1 MYILEIIRI
10 AFASLVANK
19 ARALLT
25 MLGIIV
31 GIGAVIAVVAL
42 GAGAQ
47 QAVDEKIASMIDADL
62 AIYGTRPGYPP
73 TRGRWAFNL
82 DEIRA
87 LKDRDDVVKHI
98 SFSNAFGGRGEP
110 VKYQNRLA
118 QITVQRT
125 LPDVR
130 HIYRL
135 RLAAGRFYDSS
146 DDLAMRRVAVV
157 GSEAA
162 EKLGGGPEMIGRTI
176 RYKSVDF
183 TVIGVLK
190 PRGSVGWENPD
201 GFIYIPIGIAQH
213 AMGPVMLYGLQ
224 VRLVDDSDLEGA
236 ATEIER
242 IIRRTR
248 NMQFGEPTAF
258 SVRPPFGDME
268 KLQQETAAT
277 FSSLLLSVAT
287 ISLIVGGIGVMNIM
301 LVSVTERTSEIGIRK
316 ALGAR
321 RSNVML
327 QFVLEAVA
335 LCVVGGT
342 LGVAGGVGAVYFFAD
357 KFGWITVITP
367 ESIILSFGFSIVV
380 GLFFGIYPAWH
391 ASRLDPVEA
400 LRHE

>member
-1 MYILEIIRI
+1 MYTLEIIRI
-10 AFASLVANK
+10 AFTSLVANK

-31 GIGAVIAVVAL
+31 GIGAVIAVIAL

-47 QAVDEKIASMIDADL
+47 RAVEEKIASMVDADL
-62 AIYGTRPGYPP
+62 EVWSSRRGHRPKRSHYYL
-73 TRGRWAFNL
+73 TIN
-82 DEIRA
+82 EIRA
-87 LKDRDDVVKHI
+87 LKERDDLVKYVAFR
-98 SFSNAFGGRGEP
+98 SFARDEP

-118 QITVQRT
+118 MITVQRA

-135 RLAAGRFYDSS
+135 RVAAGRFFDES
-146 DDLAMRRVAVV
+146 DDLATRRVAVI

-162 EKLGGGPEMIGRTI
+162 NKLGGGTEMIGRTI

-183 TVIGVLK
+183 TVIGVLE
-190 PRGSVGWENPD
+190 PRGSAGWEKPD
-201 GFIYIPIGIAQH
+201 EYLYIPMGAAEQ
-213 AMGPVMLYGLQ
+213 AMGYLYLYGLQ
-224 VRLVDDSDLEGA
+224 IRLADNSDLEA
-236 ATEIER
+236 ASTEVER
-242 IIRRTR
+242 IIRRVR
-248 NMQFGEPTAF
+248 NMRFGEPSTF
-258 SVRPPFGDME
+258 SVRPPFSDIE
-268 KLQQETAAT
+268 KLQQETAET
-277 FSSLLLSVAT
+277 FGSLLLSVAT

-367 ESIILSFGFSIVV
+367 ESIILSFGFSIAV